1 MKKLIA
7 LFLCLVMVLGLVACG
22 AKEEPK
28 VEEPAFEVAE
38 TKEPEAAPEE
48 VVSEQPEKVA
58 PELGTLPLVTEEATI
73 TIGVRQSPN
82 TEDYETNDYTK
93 WIEEQTGVNLDFVY
107 FSNDKD
113 EAKTQLN
120 LMIAGGEKLPDILWG
135 HTGIDTAL
143 MYELGEDGYF
153 VDLKDYFTEYGY
165 WFWEEYEYIPEA
177 DQAAVF
183 QYGTDPSNGAYYAF
197 PRYTTGGGDRANSMP
212 VINTAWLEAIGE
224 EMPTNVDDLY
234 TVLKKFATEDPNGNG
249 VADEMALLGYEDGY
263 RTDIIQWI
271 INAYVYC
278 LDDEFFN
285 ATDGQIWVPYTTD
298 EYRQAMI
305 FLNKLYAEGILSPLF
320 YTLAEASE
328 YAALMMPADGTAI
341 AGVASVQTT
350 LHFPSESEVMYQYAA
365 MPALE
370 AATELGG
377 YAAIRGSTFE
387 YNTFITADCADPVL
401 AFKLLDF
408 MCGQESYLRSRFG
421 VKDVHWK
428 WAEEGMVTS
437 MGIPAAIEVIDNTVY
452 ANQNNVCWHDTRANV
467 TSVERVGNAANLDL
481 ESWTGRRSA
490 LYASIFNTQ
499 DACAKPEEV
508 VHKIVY
514 NTEEQAY
521 VSSVETQ
528 IEDYVA
534 EARAMFVSGVTNPND
549 DAAWETYLTNLESLG
564 LSQYV
569 ATAQSAYTRMTAE

>member
-1 MKKLIA
+1 MKKLIV

-28 VEEPAFEVAE
+28 VEEPAPEVAE

-48 VVSEQPEKVA
+48 VVPEQPEEVA

-73 TIGVRQSPN
+73 TIGLRQNAN

-93 WIEEQTGVNLDFVY
+93 WLEEQTGVNLEFVY
-107 FSNDKD
+107 FSNDAD

-120 LMIAGGEKLPDILWG
+120 LMIAGGETLPDILWG
-135 HTGIDTAL
+135 MSGIDTAL
-143 MYELGEDGYF
+143 MYELGQDGYL

-165 WFWEEYEYIPEA
+165 WFWEEYEYVPEA
-177 DQAAVF
+177 DQAGIF
-183 QYGTDPSNGAYYAF
+183 QYGTDPSNGAFYAF
-197 PRYTTGGGDRANSMP
+197 PRYSTGGGDRANNMP
-212 VINTAWLEAIGE
+212 VINTTWLEAIGE

-278 LDDEFFN
+278 LDDDFFN
-285 ATDGQIWVPYTTD
+285 ATDGQIWVPYSTD

-320 YTLAEASE
+320 YTLSDKSE

-365 MPALE
+365 MPALD

-377 YAAIRGSTFE
+377 YAAIRGATYE

-401 AFKLLDF
+401 AFKVLDF
-408 MCGQESYLRSRFG
+408 MCGQESYIRNRYG
-421 VKDVHWK
+421 IEGVHWE
-428 WAEEGMVTS
+428 WAEEGAVTS
-437 MGIPAAIEVIDNTVY
+437 LGIPAAIKSIDGTAY
-452 ANQNNVCWHDTRANV
+452 ANQNNICWHDTRANI
-467 TSVERVGNAANLDL
+467 TSSTRTGTAANLDL
-481 ESWTGRRSA
+481 ESWSGRRSA
-490 LYASIFNTQ
+490 LYASIYNTQ
-499 DACAKPEEV
+499 AACSQPEEV
-508 VHKIVY
+508 VHTIIY

-521 VSSVETQ
+521 VSSVQTQ

-549 DAAWETYLTNLESLG
+549 DAAWEAYLANLESLG
-564 LSQYV
+564 LSQFV